1 MSDVSTK
8 PYLLRALYEWCADQG
23 FTPYISV
30 QVDAHTLV
38 PRQFVRDGQIVLNLG
53 ADAVQNLHMGN
64 DLITCQARF
73 GGVAQSLSIP
83 IANVA
88 AIYARENGQG
98 MAFPVPVPAHGADDA
113 ADHGKA
119 SPLSM
124 VPAAPADLP
133 ENKVVQ
139 LVTPES
145 AAPPDGE
152 PPRPPSGPRPAL
164 KRVK

>member
-1 MSDVSTK
+1 MSSVESTK
-8 PYLLRALYEWCADQG
+8 PYLLRALYEWCVDQG

-53 ADAVQNLHMGN
+53 DEAVQNLHLGN

-83 IANVA
+83 IANVS

-98 MAFPVPVPAHGADDA
+98 MAFEVGDQTA
-113 ADHGKA
+113 A
-119 SPLSM
+119 
-124 VPAAPADLP
+124 PAAPEAGASEQP
-133 ENKVVQ
+133 E
-139 LVTPES
+139 
-145 AAPPDGE
+145 PPPSDY
-152 PPRPPSGPRPAL
+152 PPRPHL
-164 KRVK
+164 TRVK

>member
-73 GGVAQSLSIP
+73 GGAAQSLSIP
-83 IANVA
+83 VGNVS

-98 MAFPVPVPAHGADDA
+98 MAFEVGD
-113 ADHGKA
+113 
-119 SPLSM
+119 LS
-124 VPAAPADLP
+124 AAPAAAEADAP
-133 ENKVVQ
+133 E
-139 LVTPES
+139 TPE
-145 AAPPDGE
+145 PPPSDP
-152 PPRPPSGPRPAL
+152 PPRPHL
-164 KRVK
+164 TRVK

>member
-1 MSDVSTK
+1 MSSVVSTK
-8 PYLLRALYEWCADQG
+8 PYLLRALFEWCLDQG

-53 ADAVQNLHMGN
+53 GDAVQNLHMGN

-83 IANVA
+83 IGNVA

-98 MAFPVPVPAHGADDA
+98 MAFEVGDLAAEPAIETAEG
-113 ADHGKA
+113 G
-119 SPLSM
+119 
-124 VPAAPADLP
+124 P
-133 ENKVVQ
+133 EPPE
-139 LVTPES
+139 TPPS
-145 AAPPDGE
+145 DSS
-152 PPRPPSGPRPAL
+152 PPRPHL
-164 KRVK
+164 TRVK

>member
-98 MAFPVPVPAHGADDA
+98 MAFEVGDLA
-113 ADHGKA
+113 AE
-119 SPLSM
+119 
-124 VPAAPADLP
+124 PAAAEAGAP
-133 ENKVVQ
+133 E
-139 LVTPES
+139 TSE
-145 AAPPDGE
+145 PPPSE
-152 PPRPPSGPRPAL
+152 PPPRPHL
-164 KRVK
+164 TRVK

>member
-98 MAFPVPVPAHGADDA
+98 MAFEVGVAKADVSAVEQPEPAVSAEN
-113 ADHGKA
+113 
-119 SPLSM
+119 PT
-124 VPAAPADLP
+124 APD
-133 ENKVVQ
+133 
-139 LVTPES
+139 
-145 AAPPDGE
+145 E
-152 PPRPPSGPRPAL
+152 PPKPAPGRPHLTRI
-164 KRVK
+164 K